1 MNMDKYK
8 KDLRK
13 SLKEEI
19 EAKREILNGMISEG
33 VNNQDLLKVSQEL
46 DKLIGKYYK
55 LYLDKK

>member
-13 SLKEEI
+13 SSKEEI

>member
-1 MNMDKYK
+1 MNTDKYK

>member
-1 MNMDKYK
+1 MDKYK

-13 SLKEEI
+13 SSKEEI